1 MLVACF
7 FMINR
12 DPNDYD
18 WQADHVYNLCFM
30 IIGDPNDY
38 DWQTDHVYN
47 LCILII
53 RDLMIMINRQWQTGT
68 CEIYDGENDHKSAL
82 SKVDHI

>member
-1 MLVACF
+1 
-7 FMINR
+7 
-12 DPNDYD
+12 
-18 WQADHVYNLCFM
+18 M

-82 SKVDHI
+82 SKVDHMWHNFIFSYENKFYLVEHSLYQILWKGA